1 MNLHIVLQI
10 LYKEILEREII
21 TKRERFDKSGYSRS
35 GILSRTDLQKKTKSG
50 KNEWRGKGVI
60 VQTKEILAKEVFRSD
75 RERKETKRQILTLKK
90 WKSGINT
97 M

>member
-1 MNLHIVLQI
+1 
-10 LYKEILEREII
+10 
-21 TKRERFDKSGYSRS
+21 
-35 GILSRTDLQKKTKSG
+35 
-50 KNEWRGKGVI
+50 

-75 RERKETKRQILTLKK
+75 RERKETKKQILTLKK